1 MTVSRP
7 HPTPVYFFGKSFS
20 NKSIKSKSFKNVNVF
35 QVPLPNFCCYCKIW
49 PKVGKNSDFE
59 QELFR

>member
-20 NKSIKSKSFKNVNVF
+20 NKSIKSKSFKNVNFF
-35 QVPLPNFCCYCKIW
+35 QVPFPNFCCYCKIW